1 MYEKFVEIAML
12 YDFYGNLL
20 SSKQQRVVEL
30 YYLEDLSLSEIGENL
45 QISRQAVHDM
55 LKRSEKGLYEYESK
69 LKLIAKFEG
78 NKSKAKQ
85 ILELANSI
93 QLENFDSELYRETLK
108 LIISLAKGILENNQ
122 EDK

>member
-20 SSKQQRVVEL
+20 SSKQQRVIEL

-55 LKRSEKGLYEYESK
+55 LKRSEKGLYEYETK
-69 LKLIAKFEG
+69 LGLIAKFEG
-78 NKSKAKQ
+78 NKKRAEQ
-85 ILELANSI
+85 ILELANKI
-93 QLENFDSELYRETLK
+93 HVEGLDSGIYHETLE